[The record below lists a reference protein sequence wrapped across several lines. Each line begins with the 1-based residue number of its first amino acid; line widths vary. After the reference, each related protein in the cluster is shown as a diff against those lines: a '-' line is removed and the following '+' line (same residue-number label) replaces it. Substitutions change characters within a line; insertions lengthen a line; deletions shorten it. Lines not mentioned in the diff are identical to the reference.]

1 MRIDGNRL
9 QRSIEELG
17 RIGETPRGGL
27 TRLALTDEDRRGRDW
42 MVARMREAGLRVAID
57 QMGNI
62 FGERAGAEALPPVLM
77 GSHVDSVPTG
87 GKYAGQLGVL
97 CGLETIRALNDH
109 RIRTRRPVTLVI
121 FTNEEGAR
129 FQPAMIASGVMAGK
143 IALEDA
149 YNTRD
154 ADGIRLADEL
164 ERIGYLGS
172 EPCVAR
178 PFRAYL
184 ELHIEQGPI
193 LEEEGLS
200 VGVVEGIVAISW
212 SRLTIHGVQDHA
224 GPTPMRIRH
233 DALVAAAQV
242 VTGVPRIAHE
252 IGGGAAAAPR
262 RPRRP
267 VHGGDRPRG
276 DDLRALARRAQ
287 PLRRGVHAHG
297 RHRERREHSFARRA
311 RPCRDDAVSP
321 QEQWQ
326 LGGNA
331 PEMYERHIVPALFTP
346 WAQSLVATAAL
357 RAGERVLDVACG
369 TGVVARLAAQRV
381 GNTGKVVGLDLNAG
395 MLAVARKLGSRGATV
410 EWHEASALAMPLP
423 DATFDVALCQQ
434 GLQFFPDRSLAL
446 REMRRV
452 LAPRGRL
459 VLSVW
464 RSIEYSAGHK
474 ALATALER
482 HVTPEAAAVMRAPF
496 ALDDPDELRA
506 LVTAAGFRDVEVD
519 AATEKVRFPSV
530 EDYPLQQAG
539 ATPVAPFVAK
549 ASDAARTALVRDVC
563 EALAPYV
570 TGKEVAW
577 PIQAHVVRARV

>member
-1 MRIDGNRL
+1 MRIDRKRL
-9 QRSIEELG
+9 ERAMDDLG

-27 TRLALTDEDRRGRDW
+27 TRLALTDDDRRGRDW
-42 MVARMREAGLRVAID
+42 MVAHMREAGLRVTVD

-87 GKYAGQLGVL
+87 GKYDGQLGVL

-233 DALVAAAQV
+233 DALVAAAAV
-242 VTGVPRIAHE
+242 VTGVRRIARE
-252 IGGGAAAAPR
+252 L
-262 RPRRP
+262 
-267 VHGGDRPRG
+267 GGDVVTTVGNLTVSPNIVNAIPGKVTLSIDVRDPA
-276 DDLRALARRAQ
+276 DETLDRALPRLDWLVREACRHEGVTYELEHYWRVALTPFDRAGVAAGGRAARAAGARC
-287 PLRRGVHAHG
+287 RGVLSGAGHDAQYMAAIGPTGMIFVPSRGG
-297 RHRERREHSFARRA
+297 RSHCEE
-311 RPCRDDAVSP
+311 
-321 QEQWQ
+321 E
-326 LGGNA
+326 
-331 PEMYERHIVPALFTP
+331 FTP
-346 WAQSLVATAAL
+346 MDDIEYGANTLFHAAL
-357 RAGERVLDVACG
+357 ELAGRA
-369 TGVVARLAAQRV
+369 
-381 GNTGKVVGLDLNAG
+381 
-395 MLAVARKLGSRGATV
+395 
-410 EWHEASALAMPLP
+410 
-423 DATFDVALCQQ
+423 
-434 GLQFFPDRSLAL
+434 
-446 REMRRV
+446 
-452 LAPRGRL
+452 
-459 VLSVW
+459 
-464 RSIEYSAGHK
+464 
-474 ALATALER
+474 
-482 HVTPEAAAVMRAPF
+482 
-496 ALDDPDELRA
+496 
-506 LVTAAGFRDVEVD
+506 
-519 AATEKVRFPSV
+519 
-530 EDYPLQQAG
+530 
-539 ATPVAPFVAK
+539 
-549 ASDAARTALVRDVC
+549 
-563 EALAPYV
+563 
-570 TGKEVAW
+570 
-577 PIQAHVVRARV
+577 